1 MNKLKIS
8 PKAKDDLAEIK
19 GYISQELC
27 SPQAAVNLVAKIMKK
42 IRGLSE
48 HSGIGTPLSSVVDIQ
63 TDYRFL
69 VCDNYLIFYRYE
81 DGNVFIS
88 RILYGRRDYTR
99 NIYAEGELVEEA
111 TIRKN
116 RIVQKE
122 GKREVG
128 EHQVANR

>member
-1 MNKLKIS
+1 LNKLKIS

-19 GYISQELC
+19 GCISQELC
-27 SPQAAVNLVAKIMKK
+27 SPQTAVNLVAKIMKN

-99 NIYAEGELVEEA
+99 ILFGGLNA
-111 TIRKN
+111 
-116 RIVQKE
+116 
-122 GKREVG
+122 
-128 EHQVANR
+128 